1 MLELAIA
8 AVFLIATID
17 TGDPQWAIAAGLFAV
32 AGVLNKFL
40 AFYYE
45 GDEYDQ

>member
-32 AGVLNKFL
+32 TYGLTSLFL
-40 AFYYE
+40 LFC
-45 GDEYDQ
+45 GDEEE